1 MGRYAAVI
9 RGSDAKNNPHVIIA
23 THQNASTTNR
33 KVVANGGAF
42 VCTEAKAVTTN
53 IKSVVM

>member
-23 THQNASTTNR
+23 THQNAPIANR
-33 KVVANGGAF
+33 KVVANAGAYF
-42 VCTEAKAVTTN
+42 CTVAKAVTTN
-53 IKSVVM
+53 INSVVM